1 MPAKGHRVASH
12 QARLGDRRK
21 RHGKGPSG
29 IPNTPPGSLE
39 AADNLPKTSSP
50 LQAVPEMGTPSKL
63 TQHAR
68 PIVYNF
74 IKPELTRIAVV
85 GGTML
90 IALISLSIILG

>member
-29 IPNTPPGSLE
+29 IPNPPL
-39 AADNLPKTSSP
+39 SP
-50 LQAVPEMGTPSKL
+50 LVSEDQLSKPSSSLQAANELGTSTKL
-63 TQHAR
+63 IPHAR
-68 PIVYNF
+68 PIVHNF
-74 IKPELTRIAVV
+74 IKPELTRIAVL
-85 GGTML
+85 GSTMF